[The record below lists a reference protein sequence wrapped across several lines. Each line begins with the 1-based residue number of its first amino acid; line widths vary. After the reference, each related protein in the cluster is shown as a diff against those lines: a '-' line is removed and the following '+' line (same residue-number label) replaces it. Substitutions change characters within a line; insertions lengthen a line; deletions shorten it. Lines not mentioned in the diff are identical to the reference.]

1 VETTG
6 RRKDDD
12 DDEIGEPS
20 GSFASSSDKRVILGG
35 DLEGRS
41 GRIFDWERP
50 SFYKKVSED
59 FG

>member
-1 VETTG
+1 
-6 RRKDDD
+6 
-12 DDEIGEPS
+12 
-20 GSFASSSDKRVILGG
+20 LGG

-59 FG
+59 FGWATSRSDDEPSGGDALRFMRIFVKWRLTVY